1 MRHFFALSLITAS
14 LLSSVASADSTAT
27 AMYFHSQV
35 RDAPECGATINS
47 DGDIT
52 YPATINSPA
61 ATCPDTVGWTQ
72 FLEAIQAEFWR
83 NWANDETIW
92 VSEPKPVCATD
103 GSTDCCFWKRSGTPL
118 VGYRNAAG
126 EVQRPDDIGAPGKY
140 CPYQPGDWGG
150 ADETTFAGG
159 KPGGSHNTTF
169 LRELDPARIARQGQV
184 EVVYRNQPFTAY
196 TTALELYSKAG
207 LATLFARISGEAA
220 NSLPYRPGGQGVSYP
235 AASVMFKVG
244 WISREAMLELGYVKD
259 HDNDPATPPQD
270 ADNPYITMKI
280 KASSDEGK
288 TYKEDIY
295 YLASITG
302 SSKALPNWH
311 WYAFEHV
318 NNLGRCDFT
327 GCNDS
332 FGFTTTVSIKAP
344 LQPDPDKPVMT
355 SFESN
360 FVTPHT
366 RDDQLKDNDA
376 LFDLGKPYPSGKM
389 TDDLA
394 ALFKGAGVGTG
405 ADPVDAERPKVSD
418 PAWKSYRLKG
428 TQTQFHNRDGY
439 PTIVG
444 ASITEGGF
452 VNTASCMSCHVQA
465 SVNAKGEN
473 GVPGVGATG
482 RLNLF
487 GLGTVVSGAPEN
499 ADFFDRGTTNQRAA
513 QTDFVWGILFAQDA
527 EKADAKK

>member
-1 MRHFFALSLITAS
+1 M
-14 LLSSVASADSTAT
+14 
-27 AMYFHSQV
+27 
-35 RDAPECGATINS
+35 
-47 DGDIT
+47 
-52 YPATINSPA
+52 
-61 ATCPDTVGWTQ
+61 
-72 FLEAIQAEFWR
+72 
-83 NWANDETIW
+83 
-92 VSEPKPVCATD
+92 
-103 GSTDCCFWKRSGTPL
+103 
-118 VGYRNAAG
+118 
-126 EVQRPDDIGAPGKY
+126 
-140 CPYQPGDWGG
+140 
-150 ADETTFAGG
+150 
-159 KPGGSHNTTF
+159 
-169 LRELDPARIARQGQV
+169 
-184 EVVYRNQPFTAY
+184 
-196 TTALELYSKAG
+196 
-207 LATLFARISGEAA
+207 
-220 NSLPYRPGGQGVSYP
+220 
-235 AASVMFKVG
+235 
-244 WISREAMLELGYVKD
+244 
-259 HDNDPATPPQD
+259 
-270 ADNPYITMKI
+270 
-280 KASSDEGK
+280 
-288 TYKEDIY
+288 
-295 YLASITG
+295 
-302 SSKALPNWH
+302 PNWH

-405 ADPVDAERPKVSD
+405 ADPVDAEWPKVSD

-499 ADFFDRGTTNQRAA
+499 ADFFDRGTTNQRAV